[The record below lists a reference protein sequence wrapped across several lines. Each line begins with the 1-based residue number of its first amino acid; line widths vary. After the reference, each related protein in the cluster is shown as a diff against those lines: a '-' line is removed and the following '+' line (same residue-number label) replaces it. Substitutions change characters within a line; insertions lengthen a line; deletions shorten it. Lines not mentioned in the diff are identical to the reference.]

1 MDSVMQPSLI
11 VDTKLWETKDFEG
24 MLINPT
30 DINKGL
36 LVMSER
42 DDTFTLHIYKLTLLD
57 DNQYGNEKIL
67 ATKSFTT
74 AVAMDFFLQTF
85 STFQSDEFK
94 DFLRKH
100 DK

>member
-1 MDSVMQPSLI
+1 MESVVQPSLI
-11 VDTKLWETKDFEG
+11 VDTELWETKDFKG

-57 DNQYGNEKIL
+57 DNQYGYEKL
-67 ATKSFTT
+67 LTTKSFTT
-74 AVAMDFFLQTF
+74 AIAMDSFLQTF
-85 STFQSDEFK
+85 STFQKDDFK